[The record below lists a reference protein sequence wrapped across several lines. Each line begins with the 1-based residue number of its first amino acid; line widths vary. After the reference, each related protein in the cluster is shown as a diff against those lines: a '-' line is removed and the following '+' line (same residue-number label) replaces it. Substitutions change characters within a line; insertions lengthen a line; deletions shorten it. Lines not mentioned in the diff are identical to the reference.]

1 MASYVDSIT
10 NISWVPD
17 APEYITTGIN
27 GYVPSAPS
35 IYPNFSEFTTVR
47 YFPDTRA
54 KNCYSFP
61 VMPNSTYLIRGTFF
75 YGNYDNSTTLPS
87 FQMAIDGTI
96 VANVTFDN
104 AAIFVYHEF
113 IVASVSNVTFLC
125 LLRDSSNSVP
135 FISAISFSFLPAV
148 DFFHSDI
155 AYFLYGTNRTYF
167 ETKYRLNFGGDG
179 TRQVCQNFQPNY
191 VLSNVTG
198 WPFT

>member
-1 MASYVDSIT
+1 MVRYVDSIT

-17 APEYITTGIN
+17 APEYITTGVN
-27 GYVPSAPS
+27 GYVQSAPS

-75 YGNYDNSTTLPS
+75 YGNYDNGTTLPS

-125 LLRDSSNSVP
+125 LLRHSSNSVP
-135 FISAISFSFLPAV
+135 FISAISFSFLPAG
-148 DFFHSDI
+148 FFFSDE
-155 AYFLYGTNRTYF
+155 YGLLYGTQRIYLK
-167 ETKYRLNFGGDG
+167 TKYRLNFGGDG
-179 TRQVCQNFQPNY
+179 LVRY
-191 VLSNVTG
+191 VIIFIQTMFFPT
-198 WPFT
+198 WPVGP